1 MKKTFLLS
9 SFIFTTLVLSAQ
21 LPSYVPADSLTGF
34 WDFNNNANNALAG
47 GISLTYLNSLQFSDD
62 RNGTDSAALVYGLA
76 YNDNFSGFNAQQFT
90 VGGWVK
96 PGFYPDPNS
105 SNDYFTSFF
114 AVRGRSLGPSGY
126 NYTNIINLGSITDKG
141 FDPNFPVIIDGP
153 DQGKLYFYIRPMGA
167 NRLTS
172 TARFDINNTWVHV
185 IATYD
190 GSYAKLYIN
199 GTCTDSMLVNSTI
212 NYSHNNTD
220 DIAGFFATSQLMVN
234 IYEQLDKMAYW
245 RRALSACE
253 IDSLYNESNLCGGS
267 GNPTNIYEQ
276 NVADI
281 KIYPNPVKTNLTIE
295 NLDKSSNYQII
306 DITGRVVLSG
316 KLYNSSNQISTEEL
330 TNGVY
335 YLKINGF
342 KTQKLIV
349 KH

>member
-1 MKKTFLLS
+1 MKTTFTFLSLLLGIGV
-9 SFIFTTLVLSAQ
+9 FAQ
-21 LPSYVPADSLTGF
+21 VPSYVPTDSLTGF
-34 WDFNNNANNALAG
+34 WDFNNNADNALSG
-47 GISLTYLNSLQFSDD
+47 GVSLTYLNWLLFSDD
-62 RNGTDSAALVYGLA
+62 RNGTDSAALVAGLA

-114 AVRGRSLGPSGY
+114 AVRGRSLGPFGY

-141 FDPNFPVIIDGP
+141 LDPNAPVIVDGP
-153 DQGKLYFYIRPMGA
+153 DQGKLYFYIRPMGP

-212 NYSHNNTD
+212 NYSHNETY
-220 DIAGFFATSQLMVN
+220 DIAGFFATSQLEVN

-253 IDSLYNESNLCGGS
+253 IDSLYNESTLCGGNS
-267 GNPTNIYEQ
+267 NPTVIFEQ
-276 NVADI
+276 NTNSL
-281 KIYPNPVKTNLTIE
+281 KIYPNPAQNYITIE
-295 NLDKSSNYQII
+295 GFTSNTNYQII
-306 DITGRVVLSG
+306 NVTGKVVLSG
-316 KLYNSSNQISTEEL
+316 NLYDKINQISIQEL
-330 TNGVY
+330 LNGVY
-335 YLKINGF
+335 FLKIEGY
-342 KTQKLIV
+342 KTHKLIV